1 MNSESRI
8 FHCRKG
14 CLTEEDQLALLVWL
28 FEVPPS
34 NIIIER
40 NKVTVPSTLETRFIY
55 NAFCTTYESYKFSNK
70 DVTGTNYGIMLRRF
84 AMPYMIDHKGFN
96 MIHNMSDRHPIA
108 GMWNPMSQQWEFEE
122 GLGYRNTG
130 ITMPVS
136 SGKFQMNRKGLGY
149 ISGGRQW
156 DSPIKFVKY

>member
-1 MNSESRI
+1 
-8 FHCRKG
+8 
-14 CLTEEDQLALLVWL
+14 
-28 FEVPPS
+28 
-34 NIIIER
+34 
-40 NKVTVPSTLETRFIY
+40 
-55 NAFCTTYESYKFSNK
+55 
-70 DVTGTNYGIMLRRF
+70 
-84 AMPYMIDHKGFN
+84 
-96 MIHNMSDRHPIA
+96 MSDRHPIA
-108 GMWNPMSQQWEFEE
+108 GIWNPMSHQWEFEE